1 MKTKLFNITGGGHH
15 VIGPEEGVSPIGGQ
29 RTITID
35 GQEPKLIDGGRAILG
50 GQKIF
55 DDPRAGKM
63 PNEQQ
68 VFIGWWKI
76 E

>member
-50 GQKIF
+50 G
-55 DDPRAGKM
+55 
-63 PNEQQ
+63 
-68 VFIGWWKI
+68 
-76 E
+76 